1 MDYDFS
7 ELYPALAQLSK
18 INSVDVF
25 NNLSPA
31 LKAASQHFDTY
42 KKMIQ
47 NSSDLQAALK
57 TLSDTFPDS
66 SCWTFI
72 TSSGSSAFSTFADNI
87 SSNTSAM
94 EAFGKALSKAVENSA
109 SFPDDDFVTLDEEP
123 VKEWNVPDAI
133 AIPIGHNRIRMKT
146 ELFITLIGIIIPIFL
161 EFAGFI
167 VDLNAASSE
176 AEIETQRIEIE
187 EKRNELIQES
197 NQLFSRY
204 LDIIGSTDAS
214 HSSKADQIESW
225 KESLL
230 KSDSAPITSDSNLGS
245 FQESQNSN
253 LE

>member
-7 ELYPALAQLSK
+7 ELYPALTQLSK
-18 INSVDVF
+18 INSVDVI
-25 NNLSPA
+25 NDLSPG

-57 TLSDTFPDS
+57 TLSDALPAS

-72 TSSGSSAFSTFADNI
+72 TSSRSSAFSILADNI
-87 SSNTSAM
+87 SSNASVM
-94 EAFGKALSKAVENSA
+94 ETFGKALSKAVENSTA
-109 SFPDDDFVTLDEEP
+109 FPDDDFVTFDEEP
-123 VKEWNVPDAI
+123 IKEWNVPDSL

-167 VDLNAASSE
+167 VDLNAASS
-176 AEIETQRIEIE
+176 AAKTETQRIEIE

-204 LDIIGSTDAS
+204 LDIIGSTDES